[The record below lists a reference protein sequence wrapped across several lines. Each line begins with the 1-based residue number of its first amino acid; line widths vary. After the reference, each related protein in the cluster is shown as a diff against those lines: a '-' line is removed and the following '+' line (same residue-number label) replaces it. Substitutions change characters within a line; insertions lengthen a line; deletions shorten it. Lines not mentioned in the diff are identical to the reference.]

1 MNPLDSI
8 PTTFVIPFSL
18 YSFVSSS
25 LRACRQSLS
34 LNTVVRSLKMIPFCG
49 KSFTSLIFFFNVF
62 DAHGLFYLIVL
73 LMFVLFI

>member
-34 LNTVVRSLKMIPFCG
+34 LNTVVRSLKMIPFLW
-49 KSFTSLIFFFNVF
+49 KVFYIPDLFFNVF